1 MALCPRGSHHLLRT
15 RFNARA
21 TPFVTIMQSLVVH
34 LSHLGSVAHA
44 CVVWFYQL
52 VPLVA
57 YKLTLSH
64 ACSLSFKICK
74 KVICCVVALGLTHL
88 ESNVI
93 ADRMMYNTT
102 TLMTVKLDANLCKLL
117 I

>member
-1 MALCPRGSHHLLRT
+1 M
-15 RFNARA
+15 
-21 TPFVTIMQSLVVH
+21 
-34 LSHLGSVAHA
+34 AHA
-44 CVVWFYQL
+44 CVAWFYQL

-57 YKLTLSH
+57 YKLILSH

-93 ADRMMYNTT
+93 ADRVMYNTT
-102 TLMTVKLDANLCKLL
+102 TLMTVNLCKLL
-117 I
+117 IWHRLPKGVM